1 MNNLASKIVALLT
14 EKSKTLAVA
23 ESFTGGGIASA
34 IVAVPGASKVFVD
47 GVVCY
52 SHDAKIKRL
61 GVSAE
66 VIEKYGAVSE
76 ITVRAM
82 AGALLGSPIAPD
94 YAIATTGNAG
104 PGVEEKSELG
114 ECYIAIASVEKID
127 VFKLSLKG
135 SRQENISFTISYA
148 LEKFLEFVKN

>member
-1 MNNLASKIVALLT
+1 MSNLVNDIITFLT
-14 EKSKTLAVA
+14 AKNKTLAVA

-61 GVSAE
+61 GVSPE

-76 ITVRAM
+76 ITARAM
-82 AGALLGSPIAPD
+82 VGALLGSPIAPD

-104 PGVEEKSELG
+104 PGAEKKSELG
-114 ECYIAIASVEKID
+114 ECYIAIASIEKTE
-127 VFKLSLKG
+127 VFKLSLNG
-135 SRQENISFTISYA
+135 DRQENISFGISFA

>member
-1 MNNLASKIVALLT
+1 MNSIASEIVALLA
-14 EKSKTLAVA
+14 EQGKTLAVA

-52 SHDAKIKRL
+52 SHEAKIKRL
-61 GVSAE
+61 GVSTE

-76 ITVRAM
+76 ITARAM
-82 AGALLGSPIAPD
+82 VGALLGSMIAPD

-104 PGVEEKSELG
+104 PGAEEKSELG
-114 ECYIAIASVEKID
+114 ECYVAIASVEKIA
-127 VFKLSLKG
+127 VFKLSLSG
-135 SRQENISFTISYA
+135 GRQENISFGISFA